1 MSDQHPRPTRRQL
14 LGGGIA
20 ALTAPAAA
28 ATFTSPALADPAPAG
43 PARGGPAPAAPA
55 PSGPSAAVA
64 ASLTDLGP
72 ALEVV
77 NVRSVAF
84 GTLPDGR
91 AAVLAISDGSPAP
104 SRVAGGR
111 AGGRLSG
118 RRREG
123 GGIGGFVAPAPDGPV
138 YFRCRSPMNG
148 GLFRLDPDTCGIT
161 LLAEDIGGQSVLYDG
176 TIGEDG

>member
-55 PSGPSAAVA
+55 PSGPSADVA

-77 NVRSVAF
+77 NVRSVEF

-91 AAVLAISDGSPAP
+91 AVVLAISNGSPATF
-104 SRVAGGR
+104 SVVDALTGERIFGTQI
-111 AGGRLSG
+111 
-118 RRREG
+118 EG
-123 GGIGGFVAPAPDGPV
+123 AEL
-138 YFRCRSPMNG
+138 G
-148 GLFRLDPDTCGIT
+148 GLSTPPPAATGSHPSPPPINRDT
-161 LLAEDIGGQSVLYDG
+161 A
-176 TIGEDG
+176 